1 MKYMRMSLF
10 LVFLSALNVSAI
22 IDIQGGVWLLSTLG
36 GTNTTVAETL
46 TRIENDAK
54 NGNFKEAINKSK
66 EFRAENDISD
76 YYLTNGE
83 LLPLTLEV
91 MEFYYKYGK
100 DIKNP
105 QVEKELPPIIKKYA
119 KEAKGKQ
126 WYAYRYALQYLEFH
140 YRRAGDTNNMIRAMK
155 DIVSYDVYDKYQ
167 LERLLRYAGTYP
179 NKAEEI
185 RRYWKELS
193 NSDVKNNAETELV
206 YIFDTGLPKEEKF
219 KLINEWFAKNTL
231 AIYRV
236 MQTAIERSGEFVIKE
251 YPEKKIAFAETL
263 KLLALRQPPVS
274 ERLPVLALIK
284 NALSDKEL
292 AAGATSKPRDEEL
305 SAASLEKTL
314 SGNGSDWE
322 NMCESVAFIWSEH
335 SNQRYKGNLSL
346 EQTISALNKAG
357 KLKEKLQDPND
368 DLSDIEEYKDLI
380 KIPDIA
386 GQIYHLAEKLFW
398 TGQYGKAKTCFEFLI
413 SEDNKD
419 EFGVGASHFFLG
431 RMAKDLPPDI
441 MSFSNREERHRYA
454 LEHLLKANTYAT
466 CLTYISY
473 SYIMAAEIFHEMGL
487 NHPAL
492 ALLLIDVPSID
503 WNSVKAMRH
512 TAAARYCFLMEDST
526 NLTRHVQEALRY
538 SKEDDP
544 GYQVLEEYHGRINP
558 ELWKYC
564 ADKLF
569 TSEDRNK
576 AIVSALDD
584 EKAQAWREELF
595 NALLHIWPKP
605 PEMPEGMATNRVL
618 NNNIFPF
625 RIDEELSSLIR
636 KQKEASEGKDEE

>member
-1 MKYMRMSLF
+1 MKNIRILF
-10 LVFLSALNVSAI
+10 FLAFFAALDVSAI
-22 IDIQGGVWLLSTLG
+22 IDIQGRVWLLSSIS
-36 GTNTTVAETL
+36 GTNVTVAETL
-46 TRIENDAK
+46 SLIENNAK
-54 NGNFKEAINKSK
+54 SEKWNEAIALSK
-66 EFRAENDISD
+66 ELREKDEARD
-76 YYLTNGE
+76 YYLSNGE

-91 MEFYYKYGK
+91 MEVFYKYGK

-105 QVEKELPPIIKKYA
+105 SVAKELTPIIKKYA
-119 KEAKGKQ
+119 KNAKGKQ

-140 YRRAGDTNNMIRAMK
+140 YRRIGDTNNTVRAMK

-167 LERLLRYAGTYP
+167 LERLLSYASIYP
-179 NKAEEI
+179 DKAEEI
-185 RRYWKELS
+185 YKYWNDLS
-193 NSDVKNNAETELV
+193 NPDVKNNSETMLV
-206 YIFDTGLPKEEKF
+206 YIFDTGLPKDKKF
-219 KLINEWFAKNTL
+219 ELIKEWFDINTL

-236 MQTAIERSGEFVIKE
+236 MQTALERSSAFIINE
-251 YPEKKIAFAETL
+251 YPEKRKDYANIL

-292 AAGATSKPRDEEL
+292 AVGATSKPWDEEL

-314 SGNGSDWE
+314 SNNGPEWK

-368 DLSDIEEYKDLI
+368 DLSDIEDYRDLI

-431 RMAKDLPPDI
+431 RMAKDLPPNL
-441 MSFSNREERHRYA
+441 MPFSNRDERRYYA
-454 LEHLLKANTYAT
+454 LDHLLKVNTYAT

-512 TAAARYCFLMEDST
+512 TAAARYCFLTEDST

-538 SKEDDP
+538 CMESDHE
-544 GYQVLEEYHGRINP
+544 YQVLEEYRNGISQ

-605 PEMPEGMATNRVL
+605 PEMPEGMAANRVL

>member
-1 MKYMRMSLF
+1 MKNIRILF
-10 LVFLSALNVSAI
+10 FLAFFAALDVSAI
-22 IDIQGGVWLLSTLG
+22 IDIQGRVWLLSSIS
-36 GTNTTVAETL
+36 GTNATVAETL
-46 TRIENDAK
+46 TLIENNAK
-54 NGNFKEAINKSK
+54 SEKWNEAIALSK
-66 EFRAENDISD
+66 ELREKDEARD
-76 YYLTNGE
+76 YYLSNGE

-91 MEFYYKYGK
+91 MEVFYKYGK

-105 QVEKELPPIIKKYA
+105 SVAKELTPIIKKYA
-119 KEAKGKQ
+119 KNAKGKQ

-140 YRRAGDTNNMIRAMK
+140 YRRIGDTNNTVRAMK

-167 LERLLRYAGTYP
+167 LERLLSYANIYP
-179 NKAEEI
+179 DKAEEI
-185 RRYWKELS
+185 HKYWNDLS
-193 NSDVKNNAETELV
+193 NSDVKNNSETMLV
-206 YIFDTGLPKEEKF
+206 YIFDTGLPKDKKF
-219 KLINEWFAKNTL
+219 ELIKEWFDINTL

-236 MQTAIERSGEFVIKE
+236 MQTALERSSAFIINE
-251 YPEKKIAFAETL
+251 YPEKRKDYANIL

-292 AAGATSKPRDEEL
+292 TAGPASKPWDEEL
-305 SAASLEKTL
+305 SAANLEKLL
-314 SGNGSDWE
+314 SANGPEWK

-335 SNQRYKGNLSL
+335 ANQRYKGNLSL
-346 EQTISALNKAG
+346 EQTISALNKVG

-368 DLSDIEEYKDLI
+368 DLSDIEEYRDLI

-386 GQIYHLAEKLFW
+386 GQIYHLAEHLFW
-398 TGQYGKAKTCFEFLI
+398 TGQYKKARICFEFLI
-413 SEDNKD
+413 SDENKD

-431 RMAKDLPPDI
+431 RMAKELPPDI
-441 MSFSNREERHRYA
+441 MSFANREERHRYA
-454 LEHLLKANTYAT
+454 LEHLLKANAYAT

-492 ALLLIDVPSID
+492 ALLMIDVPSID

-544 GYQVLEEYHGRINP
+544 GYRVLEEYHSRINP

-569 TSEDRNK
+569 TNDDKNK
-576 AIVSALDD
+576 AILSALDD
-584 EKAQAWREELF
+584 ERAKPWHSELF
-595 NALLHIWPKP
+595 TALLHIWPKP

-636 KQKEASEGKDEE
+636 KQKEESEGKNE